1 MDGKRL
7 IERIRLTNFL
17 SFGPEGEEISLQPL
31 NVLIGPNSSG
41 KSNFVEAVELLEVL
55 PQAPRIILGAREYLW
70 KGAGMNAVAEIDAT
84 IAYPPDARSLR
95 YRFCFGNLNERLEV
109 VDESISV
116 IAKGGEAPEHL
127 YRFETGVGLI
137 EIASAP
143 VAGDGQSQRLH
154 EMLPPESI
162 KTNQSILHQLRDPV
176 RYPELTF
183 LADQFARIGL
193 YVEGWRLDANE
204 PPKSPVGADEQEAFL
219 MESGKNLAL
228 VLNDLFANPAK
239 KAEILDKLRQFNE
252 RIDDVT
258 LRIRGGVV
266 GIEFHE
272 HGLKGALAA
281 RHASD
286 GTLRFLML
294 LAILCHPDPPGL
306 ICIDEPEHGFHPD
319 ALKLVADL
327 LREASQRCQLVVT
340 THSDVLVSALSDVPE
355 AIVVCQ
361 RDEGGTRLR
370 RLEGSRLQSWL
381 EQYTLG
387 DLWQMGEIGGRQ

>member
-1 MDGKRL
+1 
-7 IERIRLTNFL
+7 
-17 SFGPEGEEISLQPL
+17 
-31 NVLIGPNSSG
+31 
-41 KSNFVEAVELLEVL
+41 
-55 PQAPRIILGAREYLW
+55 
-70 KGAGMNAVAEIDAT
+70 MNAVAEIDAT

-327 LREASQRCQLVVT
+327 LRDASQRCQLIVT

-355 AIVVCQ
+355 AVIVCE
-361 RDEGGTRLR
+361 RDERGTHLR
-370 RLEGSRLQSWL
+370 RLDGSRLQSWL